1 MLKLEKISPL
11 QLEHQARENLAK
23 LLNSIPLIYIQ
34 DIESYEKPIDFVARV
49 RAHDGGKEYLIGCE
63 VKTNGQP
70 RYAEA
75 ALLHLI
81 EWRAKM
87 PPTTAVVFIA
97 PYLSDAVRSMCSDRD
112 VGYLDFCGNCL
123 IKFGPVY
130 IERAVAVLPPAEQ
143 RQLKSLYKPKSAR
156 VLRVLLQDPRHSW
169 KLKDLS
175 AISGVSLGHVSNVR
189 HALKDRNWVA
199 DEGTGTVLT
208 QPDALL
214 DEWRENYEVEG
225 ETYEFYTTL
234 HGSSFKEATRGN
246 LNGDELMGP
255 LAVLSSYS
263 AADWMAP
270 YGRTSKSYF
279 YADPSGLKKLIEA
292 LSLRSVKA
300 GGNVKITI
308 PRDNGVFLGFEQP
321 FPGIVCTSM
330 VQTYLDLYASG
341 ERGQE
346 SAEHLRKEKIKW

>member
-11 QLEHQARENLAK
+11 ELEHRARVNLTK
-23 LLNSIPLIYIQ
+23 LLDSIPSIYVQ
-34 DIESYEKPIDFVARV
+34 HIEHYDKPIDFVAHV
-49 RAHDGGKEYLIGCE
+49 RAHDGGTEYLIGCE
-63 VKTNGQP
+63 VKSNGQP

-75 ALLHLI
+75 ALLHLT

-97 PYLSDAVRSMCSDRD
+97 PYLSDAVRAMCSERD
-112 VGYLDFCGNCL
+112 VGYLDLSGNCL
-123 IKFGPVY
+123 IKFGQVY
-130 IERAVAVLPPAEQ
+130 IERAIAAPPPAEQ
-143 RQLKSLYKPKSAR
+143 RELKSLYKPKSAR
-156 VLRVLLQDPRHSW
+156 VLRVLLHEPRRSW

-189 HALKDRNWVA
+189 NALKDRNWVA
-199 DEGTGTVLT
+199 DQGAGTILT

-234 HGSSFKEATRGN
+234 HGSLLKEAIHGN

-255 LAVLSSYS
+255 VAVLSSYS

-279 YADPSGLKKLIEA
+279 YADPGGFEKLKET
-292 LSLRSVKA
+292 LSLKSVKV

-321 FPGIVCTSM
+321 FPGIICTSI

-346 SAEHLRKEKIKW
+346 SAEYLRKEKIKW